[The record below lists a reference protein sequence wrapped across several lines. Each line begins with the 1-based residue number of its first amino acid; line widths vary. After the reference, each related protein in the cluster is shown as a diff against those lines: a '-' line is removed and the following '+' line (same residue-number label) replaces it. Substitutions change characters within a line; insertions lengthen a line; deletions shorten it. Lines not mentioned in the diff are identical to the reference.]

1 MALATVHVPPS
12 DETVSLS
19 LEGAEA
25 RALFR
30 LLAEYRNTGPLC
42 NANGGPVCLLCR
54 IRLAIMSAYQVAHRD
69 LDELERVQRP

>member
-12 DETVSLS
+12 DETVSLA

-30 LLAEYRNTGPLC
+30 LLAAYRNNGPLC
-42 NANGGPVCLLCR
+42 NEGGKPVCLLCR
-54 IRLAIMSAYQVAHRD
+54 IRLAIMSAYQCAHRELGE
-69 LDELERVQRP
+69 LDGR